1 MLSDACKIPPQNR
14 PMLTPLNRALLVLS
28 VTQIIAWG
36 AMFYAIALWG
46 PRIAAETGWPDLVIY
61 GGFSLALVGS
71 GLWSPFFGR
80 LIDRYGG
87 RFTMTIGS
95 LISAVGLALLAS
107 ARHEIIYAAAWAI
120 MGCGMAACLYD
131 PAFATLARISGDA
144 PARTRRAISFLTLP
158 GGFASTVFWPLTLFL
173 LQSFDWRQTAWMY
186 AGFLLFICA
195 PLHRF
200 GLPGPHEQEPPPAP
214 EKEGSETRPEKPPL
228 TDKNARRT
236 AFILFALV
244 IAAHGFPT
252 SALSVHVVRLL
263 DLLGLTEGQAVAAA
277 ALVGPSQVGA
287 RILELLFG
295 RRLSAIGLGLVAT
308 ALLPVAFLILL
319 GVTVSPGAAMIYG
332 LVYGASNGLVTIAR
346 GIVAL
351 SLFGREGYG
360 RTLGLIAAPALA
372 IKAAAPPV
380 FALGLAAFGP
390 HAMLWVSLAL
400 ACLAFGA
407 MALLASHRARD

>member
-1 MLSDACKIPPQNR
+1 
-14 PMLTPLNRALLVLS
+14 MLTPLRRALFVLS

-36 AMFYAIALWG
+36 ALFYAIALWG
-46 PRIAAETGWPDLVIY
+46 PRIATETGWSDLVIY
-61 GGFSLALVGS
+61 GGYSLALVGS

-80 LIDRYGG
+80 MIDRHGG

-95 LISAVGLALLAS
+95 LIGAIGLALLAS
-107 ARHEIIYAAAWAI
+107 AKHELVYALAWAI
-120 MGCGMAACLYD
+120 IGCGMAASLYD
-131 PAFATLARISGDA
+131 PAFATLSRISGDA
-144 PARTRRAISFLTLP
+144 PQRTRRAISFLTLP
-158 GGFASTVFWPLTLFL
+158 GGFASTVFWPLTLWL
-173 LQSFDWRQTAWMY
+173 LQSYDWRQTAWMY
-186 AGFLLFICA
+186 AGFLLLICA

-200 GLPGPHEQEPPPAP
+200 GLPGPHVYEPPPRIEPHGVEAA
-214 EKEGSETRPEKPPL
+214 PEKPPL
-228 TDKNARRT
+228 TDKAARRT

-252 SALSVHVVRLL
+252 SALSVHVVRVL

-319 GVTVSPGAAMIYG
+319 GVTVSPGAAMVYG
-332 LVYGASNGLVTIAR
+332 IVYGASNGLVTIAR

-380 FALGLAAFGP
+380 FALGLTAFGP
-390 HAMLWVSLAL
+390 RAMLWVSLAL
-400 ACLAFGA
+400 AVFAFAA
-407 MALLASHRARD
+407 MANLAARRARD

>member
-1 MLSDACKIPPQNR
+1 M
-14 PMLTPLNRALLVLS
+14 TPLRRALLVLS
-28 VTQIIAWG
+28 VTQIVAWG

-46 PRIAAETGWPDLVIY
+46 PRIAAETGWSDLVLY
-61 GGFSLALVGS
+61 GGYSLALVGS

-80 LIDRYGG
+80 LIDRHGG

-95 LISAVGLALLAS
+95 LIGAAGLALLAS
-107 ARHEIIYAAAWAI
+107 ARSELVYALAWAVI
-120 MGCGMAACLYD
+120 GCAMAASLYD
-131 PAFATLARISGDA
+131 PAFATLSRISGDA

-173 LQSFDWRQTAWMY
+173 LHSFDWRQTAWMY

-200 GLPGPHEQEPPPAP
+200 GLPGPQEQEPPPAP
-214 EKEGSETRPEKPPL
+214 EHHSADTRHEKPPL
-228 TDKNARRT
+228 TEKNARRA

-263 DLLGLTEGQAVAAA
+263 DLLGLTEAQAVAAA

-295 RRLSAIGLGLVAT
+295 KRLSAIGLGLVAT
-308 ALLPVAFLILL
+308 ALLPLAFLILL
-319 GVTVSPGAAMIYG
+319 GVAVSPGAAMVYG
-332 LVYGASNGLVTIAR
+332 VVYGASNGLVTIAR

-351 SLFGREGYG
+351 SLFGPEGYG

-372 IKAAAPPV
+372 IKAAAPPL
-380 FALGLAAFGP
+380 FALGLTALGP
-390 HAMLWVSLAL
+390 QAMLVVSLAL
-400 ACLAFGA
+400 AILAFAA
-407 MALLASHRARD
+407 MALLAIRRARD

>member
-1 MLSDACKIPPQNR
+1 
-14 PMLTPLNRALLVLS
+14 MLTPLHRALLVLS

-36 AMFYAIALWG
+36 ALFYAIALWG
-46 PRIAAETGWPDLVIY
+46 PRIAAETGWSDLVLY
-61 GGFSLALVGS
+61 GGYSLALVGS

-80 LIDRYGG
+80 LIDRHGG

-95 LISAVGLALLAS
+95 LLGAAGLALLAS
-107 ARHEIIYAAAWAI
+107 ARNEFVYALAWAVI
-120 MGCGMAACLYD
+120 GCAMAASLYD
-131 PAFATLARISGDA
+131 PAFATLSRISGDA

-173 LQSFDWRQTAWMY
+173 LQSLDWRQTAWLY
-186 AGFLLFICA
+186 AAFLLFICA

-200 GLPGPHEQEPPPAP
+200 GLPGPAVIEPPPAP
-214 EKEGSETRPEKPPL
+214 ETAEQDTRKEKPPL
-228 TDKNARRT
+228 TDKAARRF

-252 SALSVHVVRLL
+252 SALSVHIVRLL
-263 DLLGLTEGQAVAAA
+263 DLLGLTEAQAVLAAS
-277 ALVGPSQVGA
+277 LVGPSQVGA

-295 RRLSAIGLGLVAT
+295 KRLSAIGLGLVAT
-308 ALLPVAFLILL
+308 ALLPIAFLILL
-319 GVTVSPGAAMIYG
+319 GVTVSPGAAIIYG
-332 LVYGASNGLVTIAR
+332 IVYGASNGLVTIAR

-372 IKAAAPPV
+372 VKAAAPPL
-380 FALGLAAFGP
+380 FALGLTALGP
-390 HAMLWVSLAL
+390 HAMLWASLVCAVV
-400 ACLAFGA
+400 AFGA
-407 MALLASHRARD
+407 MALLAWKRAKS

>member
-1 MLSDACKIPPQNR
+1 MMLK
-14 PMLTPLNRALLVLS
+14 PLNRALLVLS

-36 AMFYAIALWG
+36 TMFYAIALWG
-46 PRIAAETGWPDLVIY
+46 PRIARETGWSDLVIY
-61 GGFSLALVGS
+61 GGYSLALVGT

-80 LIDRYGG
+80 LLDRYGG

-95 LISAVGLALLAS
+95 LIGAAGLALLAS
-107 ARHEIIYAAAWAI
+107 ARHEIVYAAAWAI
-120 MGCGMAACLYD
+120 IGCAMAASLYD
-131 PAFATLARISGDA
+131 PAFATLSRISGDA

-173 LQSFDWRQTAWMY
+173 LQSYDWRETAWMY
-186 AGFLLFICA
+186 AAFLLFICA

-200 GLPGPHEQEPPPAP
+200 GLPGPLEHEPPPAP
-214 EKEGSETRPEKPPL
+214 EKHASETLQEKPPL
-228 TDKNARRT
+228 TEKGARRT

-252 SALSVHVVRLL
+252 SALSVHVVSLL
-263 DLLGLTEGQAVAAA
+263 ALLGLTEGQAVAAA
-277 ALVGPSQVGA
+277 ALVGPAQVGA
-287 RILELLFG
+287 RIMELLFG

-319 GVTVSPGAAMIYG
+319 SVTVSPGAALIYG
-332 LVYGASNGLVTIAR
+332 VVYGASNGLVTIAR

-360 RTLGLIAAPALA
+360 RTLGLLAAPALA

-380 FALGLAAFGP
+380 FALGLASLGP
-390 HAMLWVSLAL
+390 QAMLWVSFAL
-400 ACLAFGA
+400 GLLAFGA
-407 MALLASHRARD
+407 MALLAARRARD

>member
-1 MLSDACKIPPQNR
+1 MLS
-14 PMLTPLNRALLVLS
+14 PLNRALLVLS

-36 AMFYAIALWG
+36 ALFYAIALWG
-46 PRIAAETGWPDLVIY
+46 PRIARETGWSDLVIY
-61 GGFSLALVGS
+61 GGYSLALVGT

-80 LIDRYGG
+80 LLDRYGG

-95 LISAVGLALLAS
+95 LIGAAGLALLAS
-107 ARHEIIYAAAWAI
+107 ARHEIVYAAAWAI
-120 MGCGMAACLYD
+120 IGFAMAASLYD
-131 PAFATLARISGDA
+131 PAFATLSRISGDA

-173 LQSFDWRQTAWMY
+173 LQTYDWRQTAWMY

-200 GLPGPHEQEPPPAP
+200 GLPGPLEHEPPPAP
-214 EKEGSETRPEKPPL
+214 EKHASDPSPEKPPL
-228 TDKNARRT
+228 TEKAARRT

-252 SALSVHVVRLL
+252 SALSVHVVSLL
-263 DLLGLTEGQAVAAA
+263 DLLGLTEAQAVAAA

-319 GVTVSPGAAMIYG
+319 GMAVSPGAALIYG
-332 LVYGASNGLVTIAR
+332 VVYGASNGLVTIAR

-360 RTLGLIAAPALA
+360 RTLGMLAAPALA

-380 FALGLAAFGP
+380 FALGLAELGP
-390 HAMLWVSLAL
+390 RAMLWVSLGL
-400 ACLAFGA
+400 GLLAFAA
-407 MALLASHRARD
+407 MALLAARRARD

>member
-1 MLSDACKIPPQNR
+1 M
-14 PMLTPLNRALLVLS
+14 TPLRRALLVLS

-36 AMFYAIALWG
+36 VLFYAIALWG
-46 PRIAAETGWPDLVIY
+46 PRIAAETGWSDMVLY
-61 GGFSLALVGS
+61 GGYSLALVGS

-80 LIDRYGG
+80 LIDRRGG
-87 RFTMTIGS
+87 RFAMTIGS
-95 LISAVGLALLAS
+95 LLGAAGLALLAS
-107 ARHEIIYAAAWAI
+107 ARTEIVYALAWVVI
-120 MGCGMAACLYD
+120 GCAMAASLYD

-173 LQSFDWRQTAWMY
+173 LHAFDWRQTAWLY

-200 GLPGPHEQEPPPAP
+200 GLPGADERESPPAP
-214 EKEGSETRPEKPPL
+214 ETQAAEARREKPPL
-228 TDKNARRT
+228 TGKAARR
-236 AFILFALV
+236 AALLLFALV

-263 DLLGLTEGQAVAAA
+263 DLLGLTEGQAVLAAS
-277 ALVGPSQVGA
+277 LVGPAQVGA

-295 RRLSAIGLGLVAT
+295 KRLSAINLGLVAT
-308 ALLPVAFLILL
+308 ALLPLAFLILL
-319 GVTVSPGAAMIYG
+319 FVAVSPGAAMVYG
-332 LVYGASNGLVTIAR
+332 IVYGASNGLVTIAR

-351 SLFGREGYG
+351 SLFGPEGYG

-372 IKAAAPPV
+372 IKAAAPPL
-380 FALGLAAFGP
+380 FALGLTAFGP
-390 HAMLWVSLAL
+390 QAMLWMSLAL
-400 ACLAFGA
+400 AILAFGA
-407 MALLASHRARD
+407 MALLAFRRARD